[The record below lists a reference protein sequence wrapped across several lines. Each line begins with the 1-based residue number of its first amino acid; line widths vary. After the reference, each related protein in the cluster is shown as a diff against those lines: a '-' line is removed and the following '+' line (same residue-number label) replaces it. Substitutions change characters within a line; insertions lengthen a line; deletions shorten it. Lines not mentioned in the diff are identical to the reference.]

1 MNGATEAG
9 RGVAVVVRV
18 YVRVCLPPLIWRWRT
33 YLARKLPGPD
43 GPDRFDET
51 DAEPAPDDDDAEGA
65 RAAQLYVDPRCGI
78 VVYNP
83 KPLVEQ
89 LFGNSDWV
97 RVRVYHGVRVW
108 IRSWIPWGISM

>member
-97 RVRVYHGVRVW
+97 RVRVYHGV
-108 IRSWIPWGISM
+108 